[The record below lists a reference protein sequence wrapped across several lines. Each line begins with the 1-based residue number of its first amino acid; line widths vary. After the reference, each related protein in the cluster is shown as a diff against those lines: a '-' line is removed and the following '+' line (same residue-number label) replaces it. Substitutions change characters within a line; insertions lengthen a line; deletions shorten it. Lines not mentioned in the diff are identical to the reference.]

1 MSQFLAMAAKQGNKR
16 AAEILEAYIRE
27 NPNIYKES
35 RAWQKVEEEEEDARY
50 RKVRAEIRK
59 ARAKARS
66 PRDSKKRKR

>member
-16 AAEILEAYIRE
+16 AAELLEEYIRE
-27 NPNIYKES
+27 NPHIIEES
-35 RAWQKVEEEEEDARY
+35 RAWEKVEEEEENARY

-66 PRDSKKRKR
+66 ARGSKKRKR

>member
-66 PRDSKKRKR
+66 TRGSKKRKR